1 MTLRAK
7 ITEIIKANQEPSEA
21 AWKILLML
29 DDEGLS
35 IFGNGFLEHD
45 DDYEPG
51 CRYFGITDKVVHEE
65 GPGRAAFD
73 VLSQLEEI
81 GLSLQGNGWLDD
93 DEQAL
98 AFFASEDD
106 EGE

>member
-1 MTLRAK
+1 MTLRSNIA
-7 ITEIIKANQEPSEA
+7 EIIKANQEPSLA

-51 CRYFGITDKVVHEE
+51 CAYFGITEKVVHDE
-65 GPGRAAFD
+65 GAERAAFN
-73 VLSQLEEI
+73 VLSKLEEI
-81 GLSLQGNGWLDD
+81 GLSLNGNGWLDD
-93 DEQAL
+93 DEEAL
-98 AFFASEDD
+98 AFFESEEAEED
-106 EGE
+106 